1 MADLPARVL
10 FGAAY
15 YHEYQPAY
23 GHECRSDERLKTD
36 LDLMADARFTVIRV
50 GESVWSTWE
59 PENGRFDLDWL
70 QPVLDGAHERGISVI
85 LGTPTYAVPPWLAR
99 QYPEITGERATG
111 QRIGWGA
118 RQEVDFTHPA
128 FRFHA
133 ERVIRKVVDR
143 YAGHPAVIG
152 FQVDNEP
159 GLELFHNHGVFQ
171 RFVDHLRAKYGD
183 VETLNREWGLVYWSH
198 RLSTWADLW
207 TPDGNF
213 QPQYDVAWREFQA
226 RQTTEFIAW
235 QAGIVREYAR
245 PGQFVTTCISYTRS
259 AVEDDELTDS
269 LDVATGNPY
278 YDMQDGLL
286 LPDLTPDGHE
296 QKWKTTGVWSL
307 YQTADWMF
315 SSRQGPF
322 LVTETN
328 AQSIGFPWD
337 NRPGYDGQ
345 WRQAAWALV
354 SRGAR
359 MIEYWHWHS
368 LHFGAETYWGGILP
382 HSGQPG
388 RTYAELSRLGA
399 EFDAAGA
406 LIAGIEPDADITM
419 VYSTPSK
426 WLMQKYPPLS
436 TPDGEPD
443 PAAYHRIF
451 DPFYRGAFDAGRQV
465 RIVHA
470 RQLHDPSG
478 ERPGTTPEQAVRR
491 HPVLVVPALYVVD
504 DSTIDWLAAY
514 AHAGGHLVIG
524 PRTAY
529 ADHEARA
536 RHEPAPG
543 RLVGAAG
550 IRYDEFSNL
559 GRDIP
564 LRAVP
569 GSPLELPEHATA
581 TRWVD
586 GLTVVDADVLAEYD
600 HPHFGRWPAV
610 TTRRHGAGRVTYVGT
625 VPGRDLAQAL
635 ARWLAPSAV
644 SGWRDLPV
652 SVTATTGTSPDGRRV
667 HVVHNWSWEPVRVE
681 APVELSDV
689 LAGTSVRAG
698 AALELGAWDVRVLVT
713 AGAVGPT
720 SDEGERT

>member
-1 MADLPARVL
+1 MAVLPARVL

-15 YHEYQPAY
+15 YHEYQPY
-23 GHECRSDERLKTD
+23 DRLKTD
-36 LDLMADARFTVIRV
+36 LDLMVEAHFTVIRV

-128 FRFHA
+128 FLFHA
-133 ERVIRKVVDR
+133 ERAIRKIVAR
-143 YAGHPAVIG
+143 YAEHPAVIG

-171 RFVDHLRAKYGD
+171 RFVDHLRGKYGD

-207 TPDGNF
+207 TPDGNV

-235 QAGIVREYAR
+235 QADIVREYAKQE
-245 PGQFVTTCISYTRS
+245 QFVTTCISYTRP
-259 AVEDDELTDS
+259 AVDDDELTDS
-269 LDVATGNPY
+269 LDIAAGNPY
-278 YDMQDGLL
+278 YVMQDGLA
-286 LPDLTPDGHE
+286 LPDPAPDDVE
-296 QKWKTTGVWSL
+296 QKWKTTGVWAL
-307 YQTADWMF
+307 FQTADWMF
-315 SSRQGPF
+315 SSRQAPF

-328 AQSIGFPWD
+328 AMHIGQPWD
-337 NRPGYDGQ
+337 NRPAYEGQ

-359 MIEYWHWHS
+359 MIEYWHWHT

-388 RTYAELSRLGA
+388 RTYAELARLGA
-399 EFDAAGA
+399 EFDTAGS
-406 LIAGIEPDADITM
+406 LVAGLEPDADITM

-443 PAAYHRIF
+443 ANAYHRFF
-451 DPFYRGAFDAGRQV
+451 DPFYRGAFDTGRQV
-465 RIVHA
+465 RVVHI
-470 RQLHDPSG
+470 RQLHDPRG
-478 ERPGTTPEQAVRR
+478 EREGFAPQEAVQR

-504 DSTIDWLAAY
+504 DATIDWLEAY
-514 AHAGGHLVIG
+514 ARAGGHLVIG

-529 ADHEARA
+529 GDHEGRA

-543 RLVGAAG
+543 RLVEAAG
-550 IRYDEFSNL
+550 VRYDEFSNL
-559 GRDIP
+559 LHHIP
-564 LRAVP
+564 VR
-569 GSPLELPEHATA
+569 SDQLELPEDATA
-581 TRWVD
+581 TQWVD
-586 GLTVVDADVLAEYD
+586 GLTVLDAEVLAEYD
-600 HPHFGRWPAV
+600 HPHFGRWPAA
-610 TTRRHGAGRVTYVGT
+610 TTRRHGSGRVTCVGT
-625 VPGRDLAQAL
+625 VPSRGFAQAL
-635 ARWLAPSAV
+635 AKWLVPSAC
-644 SGWRDLPV
+644 SGWHQLPA
-652 SVTATTGTSPDGRRV
+652 SVTVTTGSAQDGRRV
-667 HVVHNWSWEPVRVE
+667 HIVHNWSWEPVRVA
-681 APVELSDV
+681 APMALTDV
-689 LAGTSVRAG
+689 LDRRSLPAGF
-698 AALELGAWDVRVLVT
+698 ALSLDPWDVRVFVAT
-713 AGAVGPT
+713 K
-720 SDEGERT
+720 S

>member
-1 MADLPARVL
+1 MAVLPARVL

-15 YHEYQPAY
+15 YHEYQPAHGPEY
-23 GHECRSDERLKTD
+23 RPGEQLKTD

-59 PENGRFDLDWL
+59 PENGSFDLDWL
-70 QPVLDGAHERGISVI
+70 EPVLDGTHERGIAVV

-133 ERVIRKVVDR
+133 ERVIRKIVAR

-159 GLELFHNHGVFQ
+159 GNELLHNRGVFE

-183 VETLNREWGLVYWSH
+183 IETLNREWGLVYWSH

-207 TPDGNF
+207 TPDGNV

-226 RQTTEFIAW
+226 RQVTEFIGW
-235 QAGIVREYAR
+235 QADIVREYAN
-245 PGQFVTTCISYTRS
+245 PDQFVTTCISYTRP
-259 AVEDDELTDS
+259 AVEDDELTDR
-269 LDVATGNPY
+269 LDIASGNPY
-278 YDMQDGLL
+278 YDMQDSLA
-286 LPDLTPDGHE
+286 LPDRTPDAHA
-296 QKWKTTGVWSL
+296 QRWKTTGVWAL

-315 SSRQGPF
+315 SSKQAPF

-328 AQSIGFPWD
+328 ASSIGFAWD
-337 NRPGYDGQ
+337 NRPAYDGQ

-354 SRGAR
+354 GRGAR
-359 MIEYWHWHS
+359 MIEYWHWHT
-368 LHFGAETYWGGILP
+368 LHFGAETYWGGVLP
-382 HSGQPG
+382 HSGRPG
-388 RTYAELSRLGA
+388 RTYAELAKLGA
-399 EFDAAGA
+399 ELDAAGPLVA
-406 LIAGIEPDADITM
+406 DLEPDADITM

-426 WLMQKYPPLS
+426 WLMQKYPPLA
-436 TPDGEPD
+436 TGDGGPDD
-443 PAAYHRIF
+443 TAYHRIF

-470 RQLHDPSG
+470 RQLHDPRG
-478 ERPGTTPEQAVRR
+478 EREGLSPEEAVRR

-504 DSTIDWLAAY
+504 DTTLDWFAAY
-514 AHAGGHLVIG
+514 AHAGGHLVLG

-529 ADHEARA
+529 ADQEARA
-536 RHEPAPG
+536 RNELAPG
-543 RLVGAAG
+543 RLVDAAG
-550 IRYDEFSNL
+550 VSYDEFSNL
-559 GRDIP
+559 TTGIP
-564 LRAVP
+564 VRAVP
-569 GSPLELPEHATA
+569 GGPLRLPDGATA
-581 TRWVD
+581 LHWAD
-586 GLTVVDADVLAEYD
+586 GLTVTDAEPLVTYD

-625 VPGRDLAQAL
+625 VPGRDLAREL
-635 ARWLAPSAV
+635 AVWLAPTTRSV
-644 SGWRDLPV
+644 WGDLPA
-652 SVTATTGTSPDGRRV
+652 SVTATTGTAGDGRRV
-667 HVVHNWSWEPVRVE
+667 HIVHNWSWEPARVT
-681 APVELSDV
+681 APADLTDV
-689 LAGTSVRAG
+689 LNGSPVPTGTE
-698 AALELGAWDVRVLVT
+698 LDLGAWDVRVFSV
-713 AGAVGPT
+713 
-720 SDEGERT
+720 D

>member
-1 MADLPARVL
+1 MAVLPARVL

-15 YHEYQPAY
+15 YHEYQPTHGPEY
-23 GHECRSDERLKTD
+23 RPGEQLKAD
-36 LDLMADARFTVIRV
+36 LDLMAEARFTVIRV

-59 PENGRFDLDWL
+59 PENGHFDLDWL
-70 QPVLDGAHERGISVI
+70 EPVLDGAHERGISVV

-133 ERVIRKVVDR
+133 ERVIRKIVAR
-143 YAGHPAVIG
+143 YAAHPAVIG

-159 GLELFHNHGVFQ
+159 GNELLHNRGVFE

-183 VETLNREWGLVYWSH
+183 IETLNREWGLVYWSH

-207 TPDGNF
+207 TPDGNV

-226 RQTTEFIAW
+226 RQVTEFIGW
-235 QAGIVREYAR
+235 QADIVREYAN
-245 PGQFVTTCISYTRS
+245 PDQFVTTCISYTRP
-259 AVEDDELTDS
+259 AVQDDELTVR
-269 LDVATGNPY
+269 LDIASGNPY
-278 YDMQDGLL
+278 YEMQDSLA
-286 LPDLTPDGHE
+286 LPDLTPDAHA
-296 QKWKTTGVWSL
+296 QRWRTTGVWAL

-315 SSRQGPF
+315 SSKQAPF

-328 AQSIGFPWD
+328 ASSIGEPWH
-337 NRPGYDGQ
+337 NRPAYDGQ

-354 SRGAR
+354 GRGAR
-359 MIEYWHWHS
+359 MIEYWHWHT
-368 LHFGAETYWGGILP
+368 LHFGAETYWGGVLP
-382 HSGQPG
+382 HNGRPG
-388 RTYAELSRLGA
+388 RTYAELARLGA
-399 EFDAAGA
+399 ELDAAGP
-406 LIAGIEPDADITM
+406 LVAGLEPDADITM

-426 WLMQKYPPLS
+426 WLMQKYPPLA
-436 TPDGEPD
+436 TGDGGPDD
-443 PAAYHRIF
+443 TAYHRIF

-478 ERPGTTPEQAVRR
+478 ERESLSPEEAVVR

-504 DSTIDWLAAY
+504 DTTLDWLAAY
-514 AHAGGHLVIG
+514 AHAGGHLVLG

-543 RLVGAAG
+543 RLVDAAG
-550 IRYDEFSNL
+550 VTYDEFSNL
-559 GRDIP
+559 TDGIP
-564 LRAVP
+564 VRTVP
-569 GSPLELPEHATA
+569 GGPLQLPDGATA
-581 TRWVD
+581 LHWAD
-586 GLTVVDADVLAEYD
+586 GLTVTDAEPLVTYD

-610 TTRRHGAGRVTYVGT
+610 TTRHHGSGQVTYVGT
-625 VPGRDLAQAL
+625 VPGRDLAREL
-635 ARWLAPSAV
+635 ATWLTPAARSAW
-644 SGWRDLPV
+644 GDLPE
-652 SVTATTGTSPDGRRV
+652 SVTATTGTAEDGRRV
-667 HVVHNWSWEPVRVE
+667 HIVHNWSWEPVRVT
-681 APVELSDV
+681 APADLTDV
-689 LAGTSVRAG
+689 LNDGGPVAAGSE
-698 AALELGAWDVRVLVT
+698 LELGAWDVRVFST
-713 AGAVGPT
+713 N
-720 SDEGERT
+720 

>member
-15 YHEYQPAY
+15 YHEYHR
-23 GHECRSDERLKTD
+23 GDRLKTD
-36 LDLMADARFTVIRV
+36 LDLMAEAKFSVIRV

-70 QPVLDGAHERGISVI
+70 QPVLDGAHERGISVV

-118 RQEVDFTHPA
+118 RQEADFTHPA

-133 ERVIRKVVDR
+133 ERVIRRILAR
-143 YAGHPAVIG
+143 YAEHPAVIG

-207 TPDGNF
+207 TPDGNA

-235 QAGIVREYAR
+235 QAEIARQYAR
-245 PGQFVTTCISYTRS
+245 PGQFVTTCISYTRP
-259 AVEDDELTDS
+259 AVEDDELTER
-269 LDVATGNPY
+269 LDIASGNPY
-278 YDMQDGLL
+278 YAMQDALE
-286 LPDLTPDGHE
+286 LPDRTPAAHE
-296 QKWKTTGVWSL
+296 QQWQTAGVWAL

-315 SSRQGPF
+315 SSRQAPF

-328 AQSIGFPWD
+328 ATHIGQTWD
-337 NRPGYDGQ
+337 NRPAFDGQ

-359 MIEYWHWHS
+359 MIEYWHWHT

-382 HSGQPG
+382 HSGRPG
-388 RTYAELSRLGA
+388 RTYAELARLGE
-399 EFDAAGA
+399 EFELAGA
-406 LIAGIEPDADITM
+406 AVAGLEPDADITM

-426 WLMQKYPPLS
+426 WLMQKYPALS
-436 TPDGEPD
+436 TPDGGPD
-443 PAAYHRIF
+443 AASYHRFF
-451 DPFYRGAFDAGRQV
+451 DPFYKGAFDEGRQV
-465 RIVHA
+465 RIVHIG
-470 RQLHDPSG
+470 QLHDPAG
-478 ERPGTTPEQAVRR
+478 ERAGVTPEEAARR
-491 HPVLVVPALYVVD
+491 HPVLVVPALYLAA
-504 DSTIDWLAAY
+504 DSTVDWLAEY
-514 AHAGGHLVIG
+514 ARAGGHLVLG

-543 RLVGAAG
+543 RLVDAAG
-550 IRYDEFSNL
+550 VWYDEFSNL
-559 GRDIP
+559 RGDVP
-564 LRAVP
+564 LKPVP
-569 GSPLELPEHATA
+569 GSPLELPAGAAA

-586 GLTVVDADVLAEYD
+586 GLTVLDAQVLAEYD

-610 TTRRHGAGRVTYVGT
+610 TTRIEGDGRVTCVGT
-625 VPGRDLAQAL
+625 VPDAASARAL
-635 ARWLAPSAV
+635 ARWLVP
-644 SGWRDLPV
+644 LPAHAWPNLPE
-652 SVTATTGTSPDGRRV
+652 SVTATTGTAPGGRRV
-667 HVVHNWSWEPVRVE
+667 HVIHNWSWHPATVT
-681 APVELSDV
+681 APAPLSD
-689 LAGTSVRAG
+689 LLDGTSVPTG
-698 AALELGAWDVRVLVT
+698 MALSLGPWDVRVFVERP
-713 AGAVGPT
+713 PT
-720 SDEGERT
+720 RK